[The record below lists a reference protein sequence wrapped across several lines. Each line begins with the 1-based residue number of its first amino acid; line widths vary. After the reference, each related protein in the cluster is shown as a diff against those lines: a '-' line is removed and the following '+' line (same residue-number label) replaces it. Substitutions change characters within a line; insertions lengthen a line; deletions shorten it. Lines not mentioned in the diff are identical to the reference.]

1 MCATGICTFNH
12 MTNKLYKYSVFDHN
26 TGQMPTYS
34 DTTSVLDRQL
44 LLQLGERLKR
54 LRKQQRLSSVAMAQH
69 VGISRTTLSAVEA
82 GDLAPSM
89 GTYLRVMSALGVSGD
104 LALLASGT
112 LQTGHPVAQKTS
124 RRVAP
129 HLSVIVKASEGGHD
143 VQDLQSLM
151 LHKEAV
157 RLIQSNPALIQQALD
172 NLERWRSSPNKHS
185 RFLWDEWS
193 VILHRR
199 DWRRA
204 LSTSRRGKELRQASP
219 LPTILPPE
227 VRADVLAQVSSLKK
241 GLVLGRAAAEET
253 KDSPALLNLGS
264 EA

>member
-1 MCATGICTFNH
+1 
-12 MTNKLYKYSVFDHN
+12 
-26 TGQMPTYS
+26 MPTYS

-54 LRKQQRLSSVAMAQH
+54 LRKLQGLSSVAMAQR

-82 GDLAPSM
+82 GDLAPSI
-89 GTYLRVMSALGVSGD
+89 GTYLRVMSALGVSGE
-104 LALLASGT
+104 LAILASGT
-112 LQTGHPVAQKTS
+112 LQTGHLVAPKAS
-124 RRVAP
+124 RRTTP
-129 HLSVIVKASEGGHD
+129 SLSVVVKASEEGHD

-157 RLIQSNPALIQQALD
+157 RLIQSNPVLLQQALD

-227 VRADVLAQVSSLKK
+227 VRAHVLDQVSSLKK
-241 GLVLGRAAAEET
+241 GLVLGPVAPAET
-253 KDSPALLNLGS
+253 KDAPAPLNLGT
-264 EA
+264 EP

>member
-1 MCATGICTFNH
+1 MDSIVWFDYNH
-12 MTNKLYKYSVFDHN
+12 VH
-26 TGQMPTYS
+26 MPSYT

-54 LRKQQRLSSVAMAQH
+54 LRKQQGFSSVAMAQR

-82 GDLAPSM
+82 GDMAPSM
-89 GTYLRVMSALGVSGD
+89 GTYLRVMSALGVIGE

-112 LQTGHPVAQKTS
+112 LHTHNGPATKAS
-124 RRVAP
+124 KRAMP
-129 HLSVIVKASEGGHD
+129 PLSVMVHGGSGAHD
-143 VQDLQSLM
+143 LQDLQSLM

-157 RLIQSNPALIQQALD
+157 RLIKGNPALLQQVLA
-172 NLERWRSSPNKHS
+172 NLERWRTVPNQHA

-193 VILHRR
+193 VILHRGE
-199 DWRRA
+199 WRRA
-204 LSTSRRGKELRQASP
+204 LSTSRRGQELRQASP

-227 VRADVLAQVSSLKK
+227 VRAEVLAQIGALKK
-241 GLVLGRAAAEET
+241 GVILGAGASAQVAVA
-253 KDSPALLNLGS
+253 PAHLQLEP